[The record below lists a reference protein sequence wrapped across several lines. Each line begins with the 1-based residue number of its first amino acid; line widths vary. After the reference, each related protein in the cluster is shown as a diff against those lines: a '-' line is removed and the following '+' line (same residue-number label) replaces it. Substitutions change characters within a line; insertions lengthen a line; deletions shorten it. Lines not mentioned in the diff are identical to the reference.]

1 MARKTGK
8 KFNDETA
15 NDIFDKLKN
24 VEGKVKSKRKGRFD
38 DITYMIMDAERL
50 KNDGKYE
57 EAVNLY
63 REVLYILPDSSKAY
77 EALADI
83 YNVTGDSK
91 NEKEVLKEAIRNC
104 SQNKDFKERLNR
116 LNV

>member
-8 KFNDETA
+8 NFNDETA

-24 VEGKVKSKRKGRFD
+24 VEGKVKPKRKGRFD
-38 DITYMIMDAERL
+38 EIAYMMHDAERL
-50 KNDGKYE
+50 KNDGKYGDAIE
-57 EAVNLY
+57 LY

-77 EALADI
+77 ESLADI
-83 YNVTGDSK
+83 YNATGDSK

-104 SQNKDFKERLNR
+104 SQNKAFKERLNR